1 MQAPKRRGSRGK
13 RQASSRI
20 PARLNILMGI
30 VIVMLALLAIRLANL
45 QITDSAKYKGEVNK
59 AEKSIEQIGVQRG
72 MVFDSTGRKLVSN
85 EGNQAITYTKPK
97 LVKEIEMYTVA
108 NDVGEHLKVD
118 TKRLSDS
125 NMNLYFL
132 QNPENRAKIGELSGT
147 KHASTTDGFVTDITN
162 YVNEHPDVVKL
173 SDQEKNNA
181 MIFQKMVNAYALSTV
196 YLKED
201 NVTNE
206 EIASIGER
214 QAILP
219 GVRVGLYYKR
229 QGVKDDDLMASIL
242 GRVSTSTTGLPE
254 DRVNQMLTEGYSRDD
269 SVGTSNLEMYYE
281 DALRGTKREVEVSLN
296 QEGEP
301 VEKVRF
307 AGQSGDNMTLSIN
320 SKFQAEVQKIL
331 RKNMPGGTT
340 QGAYSVVMN
349 PNTGGIYAMN
359 GITNSNGKSQ
369 DDAMATINS
378 SAVVGSVVKPALIT
392 QGLLTKTI
400 TPTDNTFVDK
410 PIEIAGTASKSSWFN
425 KNGENSIPLNGS
437 DALMVSSNSYVMQL
451 MLKMGGLN
459 YSPGMDLGA
468 LDPEIF
474 TTMRQGFNAF
484 GLGVKTGIDLP
495 GETSGVRGEAS
506 RERIGNALD
515 ESFGQYDT
523 YTTMQLAQYVS
534 TIANGG
540 YRVRPHV
547 AQQVQHREN
556 GREDRVATTMAPEVL
571 GTINWTAAERQVIL
585 DGMDKVVNGDSKYM
599 TGRPLQKQKPTVY
612 AKTGTA
618 ETFTNGAST
627 LTYSLVAFVPGED
640 VAISVVIPGVPAQM
654 ETIVN
659 QTIANEILD
668 AFWKYV
674 KVNPTEGADEADKK
688 KDEKKDNE

>member
-1 MQAPKRRGSRGK
+1 MQAPKRRGGRSK

-20 PARLNILMGI
+20 PTRLNILMGI
-30 VIVMLALLAIRLANL
+30 VIVMLGLLAIRLANL
-45 QITDSAKYKGEVNK
+45 QITNSAMYKNEVNS
-59 AEKSIEQIGVQRG
+59 AEVSVEQIGVQRG
-72 MVFDSTGRKLVSN
+72 MIFDSTGRKLVSN
-85 EGNQAITYTKPK
+85 EGSQAITFTKPK
-97 LVKEIEMYTVA
+97 LINEKQMYDLA
-108 NDVGEHLKVD
+108 NSVGALIKID
-118 TKRLSDS
+118 TKRLSQT
-125 NMNLYFL
+125 NMNLYYL
-132 QNPENRAKIGELSGT
+132 NNPDNAKKVKELSGT
-147 KHASTTDGFVTDITN
+147 KRAPGTDQYVKDLTT
-162 YVNEHPDVVKL
+162 YVNDHNDIVQL
-173 SDQEKNNA
+173 SDDEKNKA
-181 MIFQKMVNAYALSTV
+181 MIFQKMMNAYALSTV
-196 YLKED
+196 YLKEEG
-201 NVTNE
+201 VTDQ

-214 QAILP
+214 QAELP

-254 DRVNQMLTEGYSRDD
+254 DRINQMLTEGYSRDD
-269 SVGTSNLEMYYE
+269 SVGTSNLEMRYE
-281 DALRGTKREVEVSLN
+281 DALRGTKREVELSVKD
-296 QEGEP
+296 GEP

-307 AGQSGDNMTLSIN
+307 SGQSGDNMTLTIN
-320 SKFQAEVQKIL
+320 SKFQADVQKIL
-331 RKNMPGGTT
+331 RDNMPGGTT

-349 PNTGGIYAMN
+349 PTTGGIYAMN
-359 GITNSNGKSQ
+359 GITNSDGKSQ

-400 TPTDNTFVDK
+400 TPENNVFVDT
-410 PIEIAGTASKSSWFN
+410 PIDIAGTASKTSWFN
-425 KNGENSIPLNGS
+425 KKGENSIPLSGS

-459 YSPGMDLGA
+459 YSPGMNLGG

-495 GETSGVRGEAS
+495 GETAGVRGEAS

-540 YRVRPHV
+540 YRMRPHV
-547 AQQVQHREN
+547 VQEIQHREN
-556 GREDRVATTMAPEVL
+556 GRQDRVATTVDPEVL
-571 GTINWTAAERQVIL
+571 GTINWTAAERAVIW
-585 DGMDKVVNGDSKYM
+585 DGMEKVVNGNSKFL

-627 LTYSLVAFVPGED
+627 LTYSIVAFVPGED
-640 VAISVVIPGVPAQM
+640 VAIAAVIPGVPAEM

-659 QTIANEILD
+659 QTITNEILD
-668 AFWKYV
+668 SFWKHV
-674 KVNPTEGADEADKK
+674 KVNPVKGEDKK
-688 KDEKKDNE
+688 KDADK

>member
-1 MQAPKRRGSRGK
+1 MQAPKRRGGRSK

-30 VIVMLALLAIRLANL
+30 VIVMLGLLAIRLANL
-45 QITDSAKYKGEVNK
+45 QVTNSAVYKNEVNS
-59 AEKSIEQIGVQRG
+59 AETSIEQIGVQRG
-72 MVFDSTGRKLVSN
+72 MIFDSTGRKLVSN
-85 EGNQAITYTKPK
+85 EGSQAITFTKPK
-97 LVKEIEMYTVA
+97 VITEKKMYELA
-108 NDVGEHLKVD
+108 NSVGELITID
-118 TKRLSDS
+118 TKRLSQT
-125 NMNLYFL
+125 NMNLYYL
-132 QNPENRAKIGELSGT
+132 QNDANAKKVAELSGT
-147 KHASTTDGFVTDITN
+147 KRASGTDGYVKDLTT
-162 YVNEHPDVVKL
+162 YVNEHNDIVQL
-173 SDQEKNNA
+173 SDDEKNKA
-181 MIFQKMVNAYALSTV
+181 MIFQKMMNAYALSTV
-196 YLKED
+196 YLKEEG
-201 NVTNE
+201 VTDK

-214 QAILP
+214 QAELP

-254 DRVNQMLTEGYSRDD
+254 DRINQMLTQGYSRDD
-269 SVGTSNLEMYYE
+269 SVGTSNLEMRYE
-281 DALRGTKREVEVSLN
+281 DALRGAKREVELSVKD
-296 QEGEP
+296 GEP

-307 AGQSGDNMTLSIN
+307 GGQSGDNMTLTIN
-320 SKFQAEVQKIL
+320 SKFQADVQKIL
-331 RKNMPGGTT
+331 RDNMPGGTT

-349 PNTGGIYAMN
+349 PTTGGVYAMN
-359 GITNSNGKSQ
+359 GITNSDGKSQ

-400 TPTDNTFVDK
+400 TPENNVFVDT
-410 PIEIAGTASKSSWFN
+410 PIDIAGTASKTSWFN
-425 KNGENSIPLNGS
+425 KKGENSIPLSAS

-459 YSPGMDLGA
+459 YSSGMNLGA

-495 GETSGVRGEAS
+495 GETAGVRGEAS

-540 YRVRPHV
+540 YRMRPHV
-547 AQQVQHREN
+547 VQEIHHREN
-556 GREDRVATTMAPEVL
+556 GRQDRVATTVEPEVL
-571 GTINWTAAERQVIL
+571 GTINWTAAERDVIWN
-585 DGMDKVVNGDSKYM
+585 GMDKVVNGNSKFM

-640 VAISVVIPGVPAQM
+640 VAIAVVIPGVPAEM

-659 QTIANEILD
+659 QTIANEILES
-668 AFWKYV
+668 FWKNV
-674 KVNPTEGADEADKK
+674 KVNPVKGEDKK
-688 KDEKKDNE
+688 KDDDK

>member
-1 MQAPKRRGSRGK
+1 MQAPKRRGGRSK

-20 PARLNILMGI
+20 PTRLNILMGI
-30 VIVMLALLAIRLANL
+30 VIVMLGLLAIRLANL
-45 QITDSAKYKGEVNK
+45 QITNSAMYKNEVNS
-59 AEKSIEQIGVQRG
+59 AEVSVEQIGVQRG
-72 MVFDSTGRKLVSN
+72 MIFDSTGRKLVSN
-85 EGNQAITYTKPK
+85 EGSQAITFTKPK
-97 LVKEIEMYTVA
+97 LINEKQMYDLA
-108 NDVGEHLKVD
+108 NSVGALIKID
-118 TKRLSDS
+118 TKRLSQT
-125 NMNLYFL
+125 NMNLYYL
-132 QNPENRAKIGELSGT
+132 NNPDNAKKVKELSGT
-147 KHASTTDGFVTDITN
+147 KRAPGTDQYVKDLTT
-162 YVNEHPDVVKL
+162 YVNDHNDIVQL
-173 SDQEKNNA
+173 SDDEKNKA
-181 MIFQKMVNAYALSTV
+181 MIFQKMMNAYALSTV
-196 YLKED
+196 YLKEEG
-201 NVTNE
+201 VTDQ

-214 QAILP
+214 QAELP

-254 DRVNQMLTEGYSRDD
+254 DRINQMLTEGYSRDD
-269 SVGTSNLEMYYE
+269 SVGTSNLEMRYE
-281 DALRGTKREVEVSLN
+281 DALRGTKREVELSVKD
-296 QEGEP
+296 GEP

-307 AGQSGDNMTLSIN
+307 SGQSGDNMTLTIN
-320 SKFQAEVQKIL
+320 SKFQADVQKIL
-331 RKNMPGGTT
+331 RDNMPGGTT

-349 PNTGGIYAMN
+349 PTTGGIYAMN
-359 GITNSNGKSQ
+359 GITNSDGKSQ

-400 TPTDNTFVDK
+400 TPENNVFVDT
-410 PIEIAGTASKSSWFN
+410 PIDIAGTASKTSWFN
-425 KNGENSIPLNGS
+425 KKGENSIPLSGS

-459 YSPGMDLGA
+459 YSPGMNLGG

-495 GETSGVRGEAS
+495 GETAGVRGEAS

-540 YRVRPHV
+540 YRMRPHV
-547 AQQVQHREN
+547 VQEIQHREN
-556 GREDRVATTMAPEVL
+556 GRQDRVATTVDPEVL
-571 GTINWTAAERQVIL
+571 GTINWTAAERAVIW
-585 DGMDKVVNGDSKYM
+585 DGMEKVVNGNSKFL

-627 LTYSLVAFVPGED
+627 LTYSIVAFVPGED
-640 VAISVVIPGVPAQM
+640 VAIAAVIPGVPAEM

-668 AFWKYV
+668 SFWKHV
-674 KVNPTEGADEADKK
+674 KVNPVKGEDKK
-688 KDEKKDNE
+688 KDADK

>member
-1 MQAPKRRGSRGK
+1 MQAPKRRGGRSK

-30 VIVMLALLAIRLANL
+30 VIVMLGLLAIRLANL
-45 QITDSAKYKGEVNK
+45 QVTNSAVYKNEVNS
-59 AEKSIEQIGVQRG
+59 AETSIEQIGVQRG
-72 MVFDSTGRKLVSN
+72 MIFDSTGRKLVSN
-85 EGNQAITYTKPK
+85 EGSQAITFTKPK
-97 LVKEIEMYTVA
+97 VITEKKMYELA
-108 NDVGEHLKVD
+108 NSVGELITID
-118 TKRLSDS
+118 TKRLSQT
-125 NMNLYFL
+125 NMNLYYL
-132 QNPENRAKIGELSGT
+132 QNDANAKKVAELSGT
-147 KHASTTDGFVTDITN
+147 KRASGTDGYVKDLTT
-162 YVNEHPDVVKL
+162 YVNEHNDIVQL
-173 SDQEKNNA
+173 SDDEKNKA
-181 MIFQKMVNAYALSTV
+181 MIFQKMMNAYALSTV
-196 YLKED
+196 YLKEEG
-201 NVTNE
+201 VTDK

-214 QAILP
+214 QAELP

-254 DRVNQMLTEGYSRDD
+254 DRINQMLTQGYSRDD
-269 SVGTSNLEMYYE
+269 SVGTSNLEMRYE
-281 DALRGTKREVEVSLN
+281 DALRGAKREVELSVKD
-296 QEGEP
+296 GEP

-307 AGQSGDNMTLSIN
+307 GGQSGDNMTLTIN
-320 SKFQAEVQKIL
+320 SKFQADVQKIL
-331 RKNMPGGTT
+331 RDNMPGGTT

-349 PNTGGIYAMN
+349 PTTGGVYAMN
-359 GITNSNGKSQ
+359 GITNSDGKSQ

-400 TPTDNTFVDK
+400 TPENNVFVDT
-410 PIEIAGTASKSSWFN
+410 PIDIAGTASKTSWFN
-425 KNGENSIPLNGS
+425 KKGENSIPLSAS

-459 YSPGMDLGA
+459 YSSGMNLGA

-495 GETSGVRGEAS
+495 GETAGVRGEAS

-540 YRVRPHV
+540 YRMRPHV
-547 AQQVQHREN
+547 VQEIHHREN
-556 GREDRVATTMAPEVL
+556 GRQDRVATTVEPEVL
-571 GTINWTAAERQVIL
+571 GTINWTAAERDVIWN
-585 DGMDKVVNGDSKYM
+585 GMDKVVNGNSKFM

-640 VAISVVIPGVPAQM
+640 VAIAVVIPGVPAEM

-668 AFWKYV
+668 SFWKNV
-674 KVNPTEGADEADKK
+674 KVNPVKGEDKK
-688 KDEKKDNE
+688 KDDDK

>member
-1 MQAPKRRGSRGK
+1 MQAPKRRGSRNK
-13 RQASSRI
+13 RQAASRI

-30 VIVMLALLAIRLANL
+30 VIVMLSLLAIRLANL
-45 QITDSAKYKGEVNK
+45 QITDTAKYKAEVNSS
-59 AEKSIEQIGVQRG
+59 EKSIEQVGVQRG
-72 MVFDSTGRKLVSN
+72 MIFDSTGRKLVSN
-85 EGNQAITYTKPK
+85 EGDQAITYTKPK
-97 LVKEIEMYTVA
+97 GVTELEMYNIA
-108 NDVGEHLKVD
+108 NAVGEHLKID
-118 TKRLSDS
+118 TKRLSQTNINTYYLNDE
-125 NMNLYFL
+125 
-132 QNPENRAKIGELSGT
+132 ENAKKVRELSGT
-147 KHASTTDGFVTDITN
+147 KRNPGTDEYVADLTKYVTDHQDI
-162 YVNEHPDVVKL
+162 VKL
-173 SDQEKNNA
+173 TNQQKNNA
-181 MIFQKMVNAYALSTV
+181 MIFQKMLNAYALSTV
-196 YLKED
+196 YLKEE

-214 QAILP
+214 QALLP

-229 QGVKDDDLMASIL
+229 QGVQNDDLMDSVL

-254 DRVNQMLTEGYSRDD
+254 DRVNQMLTQGYSRDD
-269 SVGTSNLEMYYE
+269 SVGTSNLEMQYE
-281 DALRGTKREVEVSLN
+281 DALRGTKREVEVSTN
-296 QEGEP
+296 ADGES

-307 AGQSGDNMTLSIN
+307 AGQSGDNMTLNIN
-320 SKFQAEVQKIL
+320 SAFQADVQKIL
-331 RKNMPGGTT
+331 RNNIPGGTT

-349 PNTGGIYAMN
+349 PSTGGVYAMN
-359 GITNSNGKSQ
+359 GVTNTDGKSV

-392 QGLLTKTI
+392 QGMLTDTI
-400 TPTDNTFVDK
+400 APGSDVFTDM
-410 PIEIAGTASKSSWFN
+410 PIQIAGTAPKSSWFN
-425 KNGENSIPLNGS
+425 KNGENSIPLSGS

-451 MLKMGGLN
+451 MLKMGGLT

-468 LDPEIF
+468 LDTEIF

-495 GETSGVRGEAS
+495 GETAGVRGETT
-506 RERIGNALD
+506 RDRIGNALD

-540 YRVRPHV
+540 YRIAPRVV
-547 AQQVQHREN
+547 NSIEHREN
-556 GREDRVATTMAPEVL
+556 GREDRVSTTMKPEVL
-571 GTINWTAAERQVIL
+571 GTINWTAAERQVIW
-585 DGMDKVVNGDSKYM
+585 DGMDKVVNGDSKYL

-640 VAISVVIPGVPAQM
+640 VALAVVIPGVPAQM

-659 QTIANEILD
+659 QKIANEILD
-668 AFWKYV
+668 SFWKHV
-674 KVNPTEGADEADKK
+674 KVNPVTGDKDDKK
-688 KDEKKDNE
+688 KDKD

>member
-30 VIVMLALLAIRLANL
+30 VIVMLGLLAIRLANL
-45 QITDSAKYKGEVNK
+45 QITDTAKYKHEVNS
-59 AEKSIEQIGVQRG
+59 AEKSIEQVGVQRG
-72 MVFDSTGRKLVSN
+72 MIFDSTGRKLVSN

-97 LVKEIEMYTVA
+97 FVTEKEMYAIA
-108 NDVGEHLKVD
+108 NAVGEHLKID
-118 TKRLSDS
+118 TKRLSDA
-125 NMNLYFL
+125 NVRLYFL
-132 QNPENRAKIGELSGT
+132 QDKDNQKQVAELSGT
-147 KHASTTDGFVTDITN
+147 TKAPGTDPYVEALKT
-162 YVNEHPDVVKL
+162 YVNANPDIVKL
-173 SDQEKNNA
+173 SDQQKNNA
-181 MIFQKMVNAYALSTV
+181 MIFQKMLNAYALSTV

-201 NVTNE
+201 DVTSE

-214 QAILP
+214 QALLP

-269 SVGTSNLEMYYE
+269 SVGTSNLEMFYE
-281 DALRGTKREVEVSLN
+281 DALRGTKREVEVTQNS
-296 QEGEP
+296 EGENT
-301 VEKVRF
+301 EKVRF

-320 SKFQAEVQKIL
+320 SKFQSEVQKIL

-349 PNTGGIYAMN
+349 PSTGGIYAMN

-400 TPTDNTFVDK
+400 TPKNNTFVDR

-425 KNGENSIPLNGS
+425 KNGENSIPLTGS

-459 YSPGMDLGA
+459 YSAGMDLGA
-468 LDPEIF
+468 LNPEIF

-540 YRVRPHV
+540 YRIRPRV
-547 AQQVQHREN
+547 VQQIQHREN
-556 GREDRVATTMAPEVL
+556 GRQDRVATTMQPEVL
-571 GTINWTAAERQVIL
+571 GTVNWTAAERQVIL
-585 DGMDKVVNGDSKYM
+585 DGMDKVVNGSSKFM
-599 TGRPLQKQKPTVY
+599 TGRPLQKQKPTVF

-640 VAISVVIPGVPAQM
+640 VALSVVIPGVPAQM

-668 AFWKYV
+668 AFWKNV
-674 KVNPTEGADEADKK
+674 RVNPETGADKQK
-688 KDEKKDNE
+688 NDEK

>member
-1 MQAPKRRGSRGK
+1 MQAPKRRGGRSK

-30 VIVMLALLAIRLANL
+30 VIVMLGLLAIRLANL
-45 QITDSAKYKGEVNK
+45 QVTNSAVYKNEVNS
-59 AEKSIEQIGVQRG
+59 AETSIEQIGVQRG
-72 MVFDSTGRKLVSN
+72 MIFDSTGRKLVSN
-85 EGNQAITYTKPK
+85 EGSQAITFTKPK
-97 LVKEIEMYTVA
+97 VITEKKMYELA
-108 NDVGEHLKVD
+108 NSVGELITID
-118 TKRLSDS
+118 TKRLSQT
-125 NMNLYFL
+125 NMNLYYL
-132 QNPENRAKIGELSGT
+132 QNDANAKKVAELSGT
-147 KHASTTDGFVTDITN
+147 KRASGTDGYVKDLTT
-162 YVNEHPDVVKL
+162 YVNEHNDIVQL
-173 SDQEKNNA
+173 SDDEKNKA
-181 MIFQKMVNAYALSTV
+181 MIFQKMMNAYALSTV
-196 YLKED
+196 YLKEEG
-201 NVTNE
+201 VTDK

-214 QAILP
+214 QAELP

-254 DRVNQMLTEGYSRDD
+254 DRINQMLTQGYSRDD
-269 SVGTSNLEMYYE
+269 SVGTSNLEMRYE
-281 DALRGTKREVEVSLN
+281 DALRGAKREVELSVKD
-296 QEGEP
+296 GEP

-307 AGQSGDNMTLSIN
+307 GGQSGDNMTLTIN
-320 SKFQAEVQKIL
+320 SKFQADVQKIL
-331 RKNMPGGTT
+331 RDNMPGGTT

-349 PNTGGIYAMN
+349 PTTGGVYAMN
-359 GITNSNGKSQ
+359 GITNSDGKSQ

-400 TPTDNTFVDK
+400 TPENNVFVDT
-410 PIEIAGTASKSSWFN
+410 PIDIAGTASKTSWFN
-425 KNGENSIPLNGS
+425 KKGENSIPLSAS

-451 MLKMGGLN
+451 MLKMGRLN
-459 YSPGMDLGA
+459 YSSGMNLGA

-495 GETSGVRGEAS
+495 GETAGVRGEAS

-540 YRVRPHV
+540 YRMRPHV
-547 AQQVQHREN
+547 VQEIHHREN
-556 GREDRVATTMAPEVL
+556 GRQDRVATTVEPEVL
-571 GTINWTAAERQVIL
+571 GTINWTAAERDVIWN
-585 DGMDKVVNGDSKYM
+585 GMDKVVNGNSKFM

-640 VAISVVIPGVPAQM
+640 VAIAVVIPGVPAEM

-668 AFWKYV
+668 SFWKNV
-674 KVNPTEGADEADKK
+674 KVNPVKGEDKK
-688 KDEKKDNE
+688 KDDDK